1 MKKAGATPKPQKRAR
16 IEESDNLVTE
26 INAANPVVNLKEVDT
41 IDYEKHSAAWRRK
54 EVQER
59 LDKAQLNPE
68 VTGRRSNNQ
77 QAFTVWNM
85 PVTLDTKMLSLK
97 ELKAELSIRGV
108 STQGTKQLLVQRLD
122 YHIREKEPRR
132 VKE

>member
-1 MKKAGATPKPQKRAR
+1 MKKAGATPKPAKRAR
-16 IEESDNLVTE
+16 IEENDNSVTE
-26 INAANPVVNLKEVDT
+26 INSANPVANLKEVDT
-41 IDYEKHSAAWRRK
+41 IDYSKHTAACHQQ
-54 EVQER
+54 EVQQR

-77 QAFTVWNM
+77 QAFTIWNM
-85 PVTLDTKMLSLK
+85 PVTLDTKLLTLK
-97 ELKAELSIRGV
+97 ELKAELSVRGLN
-108 STQGTKQLLVQRLD
+108 TQGAKQLLVQRLD